1 MNKIPPRLVIYA
13 RDIENITGRKRRT
26 AQIIMQKIRVFFN
39 KGEKDFITVTEFCQF
54 MNIEEEL
61 VRDFLVD

>member
-1 MNKIPPRLVIYA
+1 MNRIPPRLVIYA
-13 RDIENITGRKRRT
+13 RDIENVTGRKRRT
-26 AQIIMQKIRVFFN
+26 AQVIMQKIRAFFN
-39 KGEKDFITVTEFCQF
+39 KSEKDFATVSEFCRF